1 MGSAENEA
9 FLTYLV
15 VNENVAASTQNQ
27 TLRAV
32 LFLYRE
38 VLKQDL
44 DLRDAFLK
52 TQYIA
57 SLRLNQ

>member
-1 MGSAENEA
+1 MEA
-9 FLTYLV
+9 FLTHLV
-15 VNENVAASTQNQ
+15 VNENMAASTQNQ
-27 TLRAV
+27 TLHAV

-52 TQYIA
+52 TRYIA